1 MVDILS
7 GVLSGGVYGNV
18 LDRTNGRERK
28 ETNTG
33 HCFAA
38 IDIKRF
44 RPLGDFTAAMDD
56 MLQALH
62 DTPRAD
68 GQERVYTAGE
78 PEAETER
85 VRRDPWHP
93 SRPRPRPPVQ
103 RHRGRAGR
111 EAPGV
116 DPSG

>member
-18 LDRTNGRERK
+18 LDRTNGRGRK

-44 RPLGDFTAAMDD
+44 RPLRDFTAAMDD
-56 MLQALH
+56 MQALH

-68 GQERVYTAGE
+68 GQERIYTASE
-78 PEAETER
+78 L
-85 VRRDPWHP
+85 
-93 SRPRPRPPVQ
+93 
-103 RHRGRAGR
+103 
-111 EAPGV
+111 GV
-116 DPSG
+116 KPLA

>member
-1 MVDILS
+1 MADAPVTVAVPALTAYI
-7 GVLSGGVYGNV
+7 VGNV

-38 IDIKRF
+38 IDIERF

-78 PEAETER
+78 AETER
-85 VRRDPWHP
+85 LRPTQGIPVAPALVR
-93 SRPRPRPPVQ
+93 Q
-103 RHRGRAGR
+103 CNEIAAGL
-111 EAPGV
+111 GV
-116 DPSG
+116 KPLA

>member
-7 GVLSGGVYGNV
+7 GVLSGGVYGNL
-18 LDRTNGRERK
+18 LDRTDGRERK

-44 RPLGDFTAAMDD
+44 RPLGDFAAAMDD
-56 MLQALH
+56 LLQALH

-85 VRRDPWHP
+85 LRRAQGIPIAPTLVR
-93 SRPRPRPPVQ
+93 Q
-103 RHRGRAGR
+103 CNEIAGDL
-111 EAPGV
+111 GV
-116 DPSG
+116 KPLA